1 MHSLIG
7 LAAGPCCWRALRWLS
22 WSACQVLADAGMVRD
37 VKRGRER
44 LWQLNP
50 AQIEEAKRTLEVIG
64 KQWEVALGRLKTFAE
79 FV

>member
-1 MHSLIG
+1 M
-7 LAAGPCCWRALRWLS
+7 
-22 WSACQVLADAGMVRD
+22 LADADMVRD